1 MLGLRA
7 QVLKPWV
14 LLPAISHSKARS
26 QLASISASFL
36 EVSDSVEDRIFCRKV
51 VVLNKLIKNGKVQ
64 WRRRGCAGAAQGL
77 RRGCA
82 GAATKNEIDGI

>member
-51 VVLNKLIKNGKVQ
+51 FVLDKDWESAVAGLGPQLRMTFNTIQITKLINY
-64 WRRRGCAGAAQGL
+64 
-77 RRGCA
+77 
-82 GAATKNEIDGI
+82 

>member
-1 MLGLRA
+1 MLALTEVTSSNMLGLRA

-51 VVLNKLIKNGKVQ
+51 VVLNKEWESAV
-64 WRRRGCAGAAQGL
+64 AALGL
-77 RRGCA
+77 RRGC
-82 GAATKNEIDGI
+82 N